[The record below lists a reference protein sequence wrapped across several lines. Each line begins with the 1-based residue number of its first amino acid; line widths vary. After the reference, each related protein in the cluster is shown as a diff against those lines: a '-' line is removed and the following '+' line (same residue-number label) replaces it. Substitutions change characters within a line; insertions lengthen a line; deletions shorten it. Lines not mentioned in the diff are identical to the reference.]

1 MTTPLLDV
9 PAIEID
15 DLTVAYQ
22 REPALHH
29 LTGSFAPGSLTAIIG
44 PNGAGKST
52 LLKTIAGLLPAREG
66 HIRHG
71 RLSPRRIAFL
81 AQTAEIE
88 RDFPIHVRDVVSL
101 GLWHELGILGGMTRA
116 HHRRI
121 DEALAA
127 VDLEHQGARAIG
139 SLSAG
144 QLQRVLFAR
153 LLVQDA
159 PIILLDEPFAAIDER
174 TIADLMALIT
184 RWHDEGRTIAAV
196 LHDLETVRRH
206 FPQALLLAREPIAWG
221 QTPDVLSDEN
231 LKRARYIATGWHDP
245 RLHHDHAGVN

>member
-1 MTTPLLDV
+1 MTPPLLDV

-15 DLTVAYQ
+15 DLTVAYL

-29 LTGSFAPGSLTAIIG
+29 LTGNFAPGSLTAIIG

-66 HIRHG
+66 HIRFG
-71 RLSPRRIAFL
+71 TLSPRRIAFL

-101 GLWHELGILGGMTRA
+101 GLWHELGIFGGMTKAR
-116 HHRRI
+116 HQRV

-127 VDLEHQGARAIG
+127 VGLEHQGARAIG

-174 TIADLMALIT
+174 TIADLMALIL

-196 LHDLETVRRH
+196 LHDLDAVRRY

-221 QTPDVLSDEN
+221 PTPCVLSEEN
-231 LKRARYIATGWHDP
+231 LKHARYMATGWHEP
-245 RLHHDHAGVN
+245 HLTKAGAQA

>member
-1 MTTPLLDV
+1 MTKPRLV
-9 PAIEID
+9 PPIEID

-29 LTGSFAPGSLTAIIG
+29 LSGTFAPGSLTAIIG

-66 HIRHG
+66 RIRHG
-71 RLSPRRIAFL
+71 ALSPRRFAFL

-88 RDFPIHVRDVVSL
+88 RDFPIHVRDVVML
-101 GLWHELGILGGMTRA
+101 GLWHELGLFGGMTPAREQ
-116 HHRRI
+116 RI
-121 DEALAA
+121 DAALAA
-127 VDLEHQGARAIG
+127 VGLENQGSRTIG

-184 RWHDEGRTIAAV
+184 RWHGEGRTIIAV
-196 LHDLETVRRH
+196 LHDLEAVRRY
-206 FPQALLLAREPIAWG
+206 FPQALLLAREPVAWG
-221 QTPDVLSDEN
+221 PTAEVLTDDN
-231 LKRARYIATGWHDP
+231 LKRARYIATGWHEP
-245 RLHHDHAGVN
+245 HLHHAGSHA